1 MCPAAPIVAARK
13 RVTARKLTLVQ
24 VQEART
30 RHFVDGET
38 FASLARA
45 FDVGAS
51 TIRAAV
57 LGETWGEVPVTYR
70 RSQAGV
76 EK

>member
-13 RVTARKLTLVQ
+13 RVTRRKLTLVQ

-30 RHFVDGET
+30 RHYVDGET
-38 FASLARA
+38 FASLGRA

-70 RSQAGV
+70 RSREEAA
-76 EK
+76 K